1 MFLLLIY
8 ILFSILISRSILQAN
23 IFNIASLALISYWI
37 TYPLDSINFV
47 LNNQEN
53 LPLIII
59 CGNSSKMITLVT
71 EALTEINVNFEE
83 TRYGRIR
90 VNSLDA

>member
-1 MFLLLIY
+1 LKTFLEQNLL
-8 ILFSILISRSILQAN
+8 N
-23 IFNIASLALISYWI
+23 
-37 TYPLDSINFV
+37 LDLHGVRHHEVKVMVEDFI
-47 LNNQEN
+47 LNNQEQ

-59 CGNSSKMITLVT
+59 CGNSSKMIELVS
-71 EALTEINVNFEE
+71 EALNDISVNFEE

>member
-1 MFLLLIY
+1 LKTFLEQHLL
-8 ILFSILISRSILQAN
+8 N
-23 IFNIASLALISYWI
+23 
-37 TYPLDSINFV
+37 LDLHGVRHHEVKIIVEDFV
-47 LNNQEN
+47 LNNQEQ

-59 CGNSSKMITLVT
+59 CGNSSKMIEIVSET
-71 EALTEINVNFEE
+71 LTEINVNFEE

>member
-1 MFLLLIY
+1 MKTFLEQQ
-8 ILFSILISRSILQAN
+8 ILH
-23 IFNIASLALISYWI
+23 
-37 TYPLDSINFV
+37 LDLHGVRHYEVKDIVEDFV

>member
-1 MFLLLIY
+1 MHGVRHHEVKI
-8 ILFSILISRSILQAN
+8 IVE
-23 IFNIASLALISYWI
+23 
-37 TYPLDSINFV
+37 DFV
-47 LNNQEN
+47 LNNQDQ

-59 CGNSSKMITLVT
+59 CGNSSRMIEIVSETLNG
-71 EALTEINVNFEE
+71 INVDFEE

>member
-1 MFLLLIY
+1 MHGVRHYEVKDIVE
-8 ILFSILISRSILQAN
+8 
-23 IFNIASLALISYWI
+23 
-37 TYPLDSINFV
+37 DFV

>member
-1 MFLLLIY
+1 MHGVRHYEVKDIVE
-8 ILFSILISRSILQAN
+8 
-23 IFNIASLALISYWI
+23 
-37 TYPLDSINFV
+37 DFV

-71 EALTEINVNFEE
+71 EALTEININFEE

>member
-1 MFLLLIY
+1 MKTFLEQHLL
-8 ILFSILISRSILQAN
+8 N
-23 IFNIASLALISYWI
+23 
-37 TYPLDSINFV
+37 LDLHGVRHHEVKIMVEDFV
-47 LNNQEN
+47 LNNQEQ

-59 CGNSSKMITLVT
+59 CGNSSKMIELVSQ
-71 EALTEINVNFEE
+71 ALKDISVNFEE

>member
-1 MFLLLIY
+1 MKTFLEQNLL
-8 ILFSILISRSILQAN
+8 N
-23 IFNIASLALISYWI
+23 
-37 TYPLDSINFV
+37 LDLHGVRHHEVKVMVEDFI
-47 LNNQEN
+47 LNNQEQ

-59 CGNSSKMITLVT
+59 CGNSSKMIELVSETLKG
-71 EALTEINVNFEE
+71 IGVNFEE

>member
-1 MFLLLIY
+1 MHGVRHYEVKDIVE
-8 ILFSILISRSILQAN
+8 
-23 IFNIASLALISYWI
+23 
-37 TYPLDSINFV
+37 DFV

-71 EALTEINVNFEE
+71 KALTEINVNFEE

>member
-1 MFLLLIY
+1 MKTFLEQHLL
-8 ILFSILISRSILQAN
+8 N
-23 IFNIASLALISYWI
+23 
-37 TYPLDSINFV
+37 LDLHGVRHHEVKIMVEDFV
-47 LNNQEN
+47 LNNQEQ

-59 CGNSSKMITLVT
+59 CGNSSKMIELVT
-71 EALTEINVNFEE
+71 ETLSDINVNFEE

>member
-1 MFLLLIY
+1 MKTFLEQHLL
-8 ILFSILISRSILQAN
+8 N
-23 IFNIASLALISYWI
+23 
-37 TYPLDSINFV
+37 LDLHGVRHHEVKIMVEDFV
-47 LNNQEN
+47 LNNQKQ

-59 CGNSSKMITLVT
+59 CGNSSKMIELVT
-71 EALTEINVNFEE
+71 ETLSGITVNFEE

>member
-1 MFLLLIY
+1 LKTFLEQHLL
-8 ILFSILISRSILQAN
+8 N
-23 IFNIASLALISYWI
+23 
-37 TYPLDSINFV
+37 LDLHGVRHHEVKIIVEDFV
-47 LNNQEN
+47 LNNQDQ

-59 CGNSSKMITLVT
+59 CGNSSKMIEIVS
-71 EALTEINVNFEE
+71 EALTGINVDFEE

>member
-1 MFLLLIY
+1 MKTFLEQNLL
-8 ILFSILISRSILQAN
+8 N
-23 IFNIASLALISYWI
+23 
-37 TYPLDSINFV
+37 LDLHGVRHHEVKVIVEDFI
-47 LNNQEN
+47 LNNQEQ

-59 CGNSSKMITLVT
+59 CGNSSKMIELVSQ
-71 EALTEINVNFEE
+71 AFKDISVNFEE